1 MTYRITFISLIFV
14 LVVHL
19 SMAPVCAAQ
28 EVKVGIGFAIPP
40 YVIKETHGGV
50 EVDIIR
56 EAFKAQGHEATFVY
70 LPNLRLPLAFSL
82 GEVDCI
88 ATNAAY
94 DLAVDTKGKVFA
106 SNITVVFQNYAVS
119 LRDRNLNIKRIMDL
133 ADKEVLGF
141 NNAAKYLG
149 PDFTAMVANN
159 ANYWELA
166 DQSLQVRLLYSQR
179 ADVVVSDKRIFLW
192 WREKLAQSK
201 VSLSVDLDQPLEF
214 SPIFQPAP
222 RHVAFSDSALRDA
235 FDAGLAAIKESGVTQ
250 SIATQYLAE
259 EYYD

>member
-1 MTYRITFISLIFV
+1 M
-14 LVVHL
+14 LVAPL

-40 YVIKETHGGV
+40 YVIKETNSGV

-56 EAFKAQGHEATFVY
+56 EAFKAQGHKATFVY
-70 LPNLRLPLAFSL
+70 LPNLRLPLAFSQ

-94 DLAVDTKGKVFA
+94 DLAVDIKGKVFA
-106 SNITVVFQNYAVS
+106 SKITAVFQNYAVS

-149 PDFTAMVANN
+149 PDFTAMANN
-159 ANYWELA
+159 NDRYWELA

-201 VSLSVDLDQPLEF
+201 VPLPIDLDQPLIF
-214 SPIFQPAP
+214 SPIFPPAP

-235 FDAGLAAIKESGVTQ
+235 FDAGLSAIKENGITQ
-250 SIATQYLAE
+250 SIATQYLSAP
-259 EYYD
+259 YFD